1 MSDRVL
7 VMREGRLVAELARR
21 GDAGA
26 SDRGSGRDR
35 GGMIARFRGLRPQE
49 IAAAAF
55 RLRELGIV
63 IALGV
68 AVIFFAIRAPNFL
81 TVSNWQDIAKDVA
94 IVIVVAVGETMVVL
108 TRNIDLSVGSMVGLS
123 AYLSAD
129 FLARHNGAPLV
140 LVALIA
146 IGIGIVLGL
155 VNGLLV
161 VVGRIPAII
170 ATLATLAIYRGLSFE
185 ITAGDQV
192 SAFQLPDSF
201 LNIASRK
208 PLGLPMLAWFAVVV
222 AFVGA
227 AVLRWTPWGRDFY
240 AIGSNPEAARFAG
253 IRAGRRV
260 ILAFTLC
267 GALAGLG
274 GFMGLA
280 LPQRRRRRRRWLRTR
295 RDHCGGH
302 RRSQCLRRLGLDSR
316 RRSGRSARRDD
327 SGRLHAATAVG
338 VLEDVLQRRRDR
350 RCDHDRRPCHTA
362 VAGHAATAAR
372 RGSRRAA
379 RGASAT
385 SRGRDVSRLLLRL
398 VVRWETLLVVAI
410 IGVSIWSTSLSPFFL
425 TRINLLDLITPY
437 VFIGLMALELTF
449 GVIAGEIDISVTAI
463 LVVSVVSFAQ
473 LLDHGLNVWIAA
485 LVGLVVAAALGLVN
499 GALVALV
506 NLPSL
511 AVTLGTLAAFQGL
524 AFVVLS
530 GEGVAGVPAGVPE
543 PRRRIHPQR
552 APRCA
557 RRPRRRDARARDRAP
572 RHPLRP
578 VPVLDREQP
587 GGSPLSGVPATR
599 VRVTIFV
606 TSGFMAGI
614 AGSPTWASSAPRAP
628 TPRRAH
634 SSTSSPPSSSAART
648 SSGAGSMLGVFLAV
662 ILVAVL
668 RNGMQLANLGDDPEH
683 RSSVCSCWRPSSSAT
698 SSEPHKT
705 ARSGSGERRWSGT
718 THRRRHSPV
727 PWNQRL
733 RKEGK

>member
-1 MSDRVL
+1 
-7 VMREGRLVAELARR
+7 
-21 GDAGA
+21 
-26 SDRGSGRDR
+26 
-35 GGMIARFRGLRPQE
+35 MIARFRGLRPQE

-201 LNIASRK
+201 LNLASRK

-274 GFMGLA
+274 GFMWA
-280 LPQRRRRRRRWLRTR
+280 SRFPNVDAVAADRLRAR
-295 RDHCGGH
+295 RDHGGGH
-302 RRSQCLRRLGLDSR
+302 RRSQRLRRLGLDSR
-316 RRSGRSARRDD
+316 RRSRRSARRDD
-327 SGRLHAATAVG
+327 SGRLHAAAALG

-362 VAGHAATAAR
+362 VAGHAAPAAR

-385 SRGRDVSRLLLRL
+385 SRGRVVSRLLLRL
-398 VVRWETLLVVAI
+398 IVRWETLLVVAI

-437 VFIGLMALELTF
+437 VFIGLMALGLTF
-449 GVIAGEIDISVTAI
+449 VVIAGEIDISVTAI
-463 LVVSVVSFAQ
+463 LAVSVVSFAQ

-530 GEGVAGVPAGVPE
+530 GEGVAEFPQGYLNLGGGY
-543 PRRRIHPQR
+543 IHNELPVALVVLVAATLVLGTVLHATR
-552 APRCA
+552 FGRYLFTIGNNREAA
-557 RRPRRRDARARDRAP
+557 R
-572 RHPLRP
+572 
-578 VPVLDREQP
+578 
-587 GGSPLSGVPATR
+587 LSGVPATR

-606 TSGFMAGI
+606 ISGFMAGI
-614 AGSPTWASSAPRAP
+614 AGIAYVGFFGSARAD
-628 TPRRAH
+628 
-634 SSTSSPPSSSAART
+634 AAQGSLLDVVT
-648 SSGAGSMLGVFLAV
+648 AVVLGGVNIFGGAGSMLGVFLAL

-668 RNGMQLANLGDDPEH
+668 RNGMQLANLGGDTQNIVIGVLLLAAIVAGNLIRAAQDGAFRIRRKEVVRDDAPEAALA
-683 RSSVCSCWRPSSSAT
+683 SSVES
-698 SSEPHKT
+698 
-705 ARSGSGERRWSGT
+705 T
-718 THRRRHSPV
+718 TPKGR
-727 PWNQRL
+727 
-733 RKEGK
+733 